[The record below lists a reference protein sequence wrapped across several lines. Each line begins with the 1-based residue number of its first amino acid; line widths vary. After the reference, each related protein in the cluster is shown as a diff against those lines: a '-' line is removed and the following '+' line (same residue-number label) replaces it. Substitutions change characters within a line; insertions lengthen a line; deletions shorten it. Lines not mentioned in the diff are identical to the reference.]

1 MIVVAPNERIDSFD
15 KLLKTMKELP
25 IKIGDVTL
33 LGSDFKDMNSFKPW
47 KSMDHYDPRDRRQTS
62 PNKQLRAKFVVIVRL
77 VRRYIKYH
85 RESQFL
91 ISFINSK
98 ETYLKSRRLLKNKED
113 ILAIMESYLESFN
126 RIQPLMFNL
135 EKVLK
140 YLEDANASLKTVKY
154 QELLQELYQI
164 EKLMQKFC
172 VRMNELLRD
181 SDEMIAT
188 SSYDDDYRHS
198 RSLRPEAERKE
209 ESKEEGGCS
218 STRSATTTTS
228 SLDCESINIDDLS
241 LTDNSGDS
249 SGGSDLDSNGSY
261 ERKDSFLLE

>member
-1 MIVVAPNERIDSFD
+1 MIVLASNERLDTFD
-15 KLLKTMKELP
+15 KLLKTMKEVP
-25 IKIGDVTL
+25 IKLGDITL
-33 LGSDFKDMNSFKPW
+33 LASDFKDMNFKPW
-47 KSMDHYDPRDRRQTS
+47 KSMDYDPRDRRQTS

-85 RESQFL
+85 RESQYL

-98 ETYLKSRRLLKNKED
+98 ETYLKSRHLIKNKED
-113 ILAIMESYLESFN
+113 ILAIMENYLESFN
-126 RIQPLMFNL
+126 RIQPFMFTL

-154 QELLQELYQI
+154 QELLHELYQI
-164 EKLMQKFC
+164 EKLIQKYC
-172 VRMNELLRD
+172 YRMNELLRD

-198 RSLRPEAERKE
+198 RSLRPEESKE
-209 ESKEEGGCS
+209 ESKEGCT
-218 STRSATTTTS
+218 STRSAVTTTS
-228 SLDCESINIDDLS
+228 SLDCESINIDELS